1 MEIRSS
7 TNVVP
12 AGTPGVRPQRRSAG
26 GADEGSTSFTHSQ
39 ALHDALA
46 AEPEIREGRVAQL
59 RRLQSD
65 SAGGYPSPQVLKQVS
80 GLIADRLSDPSGEPD
95 SQASH

>member
-12 AGTPGVRPQRRSAG
+12 AGTPGVKPQRRSAG
-26 GADEGSTSFTHSQ
+26 GADESPMSFTHSQ

-46 AEPEIREGRVAQL
+46 SEPEIREGRVAQL
-59 RRLQSD
+59 KRLQAGSE
-65 SAGGYPSPQVLKQVS
+65 GGYPSAQILKRVS
-80 GLIADRLSDPSGEPD
+80 TLLADRLSDAQGESD